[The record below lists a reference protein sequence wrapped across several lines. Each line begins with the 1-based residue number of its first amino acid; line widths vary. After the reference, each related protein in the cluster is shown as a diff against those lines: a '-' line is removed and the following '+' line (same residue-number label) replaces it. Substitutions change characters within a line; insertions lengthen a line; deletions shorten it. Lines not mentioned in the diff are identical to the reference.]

1 MSQKKK
7 GEKKNNLQNEIE
19 AYFKENKILVE
30 MSSEKNEEINKIKK
44 EIEEKNTKA
53 KNSTSEEIFNMIV
66 LSLKESLD
74 VQKEITESYLKFN
87 NNNLIFF

>member
-44 EIEEKNTKA
+44 EIEEKNT
-53 KNSTSEEIFNMIV
+53 
-66 LSLKESLD
+66 
-74 VQKEITESYLKFN
+74 
-87 NNNLIFF
+87 